1 MIPVATIPP
10 LMSRP
15 AAHPTPVGRFA
26 DSLLARD
33 LPALD
38 VDHRAEAVE
47 FIERRVDGL
56 PSVTKLGVIVIS
68 HGIDLVRRVVGQQRA
83 LDVATGLPLPLL
95 SEYPRLVRSLGY
107 TFVWET
113 WPNTSTDG
121 ASR

>member
-1 MIPVATIPP
+1 MTSVATIAP

-15 AAHPTPVGRFA
+15 AAFPSPVGRFA

-38 VDHRAEAVE
+38 AARRGEVVD
-47 FIERRVDGL
+47 FIERRIDSL
-56 PSVTKLGVIVIS
+56 PSVTRLGVVIIS
-68 HGIDLVRRVVGQQRA
+68 RTVDVVRRLGGTERM
-83 LDVATGLPLPLL
+83 LDVATGLALPLL

-113 WPNTSTDG
+113 WPDTTRDG
-121 ASR
+121 GEP

>member
-1 MIPVATIPP
+1 MTSVATIRP

-15 AAHPTPVGRFA
+15 AAFTSPVGRFA
-26 DSLLARD
+26 DLLLARD

-38 VDHRAEAVE
+38 DARRVRVVE
-47 FIERRVDGL
+47 FIVRRIDVL
-56 PSVTKLGVIVIS
+56 PSVTKLGVVIIS
-68 HGIDLVRRVVGQQRA
+68 HAVDLVRRVAGTERM

-113 WPNTSTDG
+113 WPATTPDG
-121 ASR
+121 GEP